1 MLAPSKSLP
10 QRKYPGG
17 ITRQPWG
24 HCSPALSLL
33 YGIQGPPSFCVYKVS
48 SPWASFPSLF
58 PISSFS
64 FRFGGKGSIYFY
76 VLDSKLKLEG
86 DSLIMII
93 LGLFGMCFCPI
104 QPCDSLSGFLPS
116 FWFLPFPPQRLT
128 LLPTCGSLMKFRSSG
143 WAVFLAEPS
152 YLPFSSFL
160 ETGSLTEPGVY
171 QLGLPG

>member
-24 HCSPALSLL
+24 QCSPALSALCHP
-33 YGIQGPPSFCVYKVS
+33 GSPSLCVHKVS

-64 FRFGGKGSIYFY
+64 FRFGGQGSISSCIYFY
-76 VLDSKLKLEG
+76 VLNSNLKLEG
-86 DSLIMII
+86 DWLIMII

-104 QPCDSLSGFLPS
+104 QPCDSLLGFLPS
-116 FWFLPFPPQRLT
+116 FCSSLPPTETDSPPT
-128 LLPTCGSLMKFRSSG
+128 V
-143 WAVFLAEPS
+143 WV
-152 YLPFSSFL
+152 
-160 ETGSLTEPGVY
+160 PG
-171 QLGLPG
+171 